1 MLYFKYF
8 ITISI
13 LLFSSSSETLPVE
26 SNNSDRIAW
35 EKNVQIDWDDFK
47 GRAKNSSSLD
57 AYTMLGISLEVI
69 GQKDGKVDMGVF
81 GYFEKNKSWVKSGE
95 KTTHLLSH
103 ERKHF
108 DLCEVYRRKLIK
120 KLEAK
125 KSYDYDSFS
134 KEVGEMFNKNFEEYT
149 KEQERYD
156 EETHHSQKKE
166 SQIKWNK
173 FIAKELLRL
182 KKYDK
187 IAASLNVVD

>member
-13 LLFSSSSETLPVE
+13 LLFSSSENTPLEV
-26 SNNSDRIAW
+26 NNSNRIAW
-35 EKNVQIDWDDFK
+35 EKNYELDWDDFN
-47 GRAKNSSSLD
+47 GRANRTSSLD

-81 GYFEKNKSWVKSGE
+81 GYFEKNKSWVKPGE
-95 KTTHLLSH
+95 KTVHLLSH

-120 KLEAK
+120 KLETK
-125 KSYDYDSFS
+125 KSYDYESFS
-134 KEVGEMFNKNFEEYT
+134 SEVGKMFNENFEQYT

-166 SQIKWNK
+166 LQIKWNK
-173 FIAKELLRL
+173 FITKELLRL

-187 IAASLNVVD
+187 IAATLNVVD